1 VTLPSAPCR
10 LLISG
15 RLWLLFILTFSS
27 SARATIQYAVFL
39 DHPER
44 HLFHVTMTIPDV
56 TGEVI
61 VQMPA
66 WNALYQIRDFSSHV
80 QQVEAS
86 AGSQKAFIEK
96 VDKQTWRI
104 KGTGTIKVSYAA
116 YWDEVGPFAS
126 QLNAEHAFIN
136 PAMIFMYVPE
146 RRGEA
151 VHLQMP
157 EVPADWIAAGASVRF
172 IEYDGNVRVFGGDA
186 ASYDALVDAPIEA
199 GKCADC
205 RE

>member
-1 VTLPSAPCR
+1 
-10 LLISG
+10 
-15 RLWLLFILTFSS
+15 
-27 SARATIQYAVFL
+27 
-39 DHPER
+39 
-44 HLFHVTMTIPDV
+44 MTIPDV

-136 PAMIFMYVPE
+136 PAMIFRC
-146 RRGEA
+146 RRFPQIG
-151 VHLQMP
+151 
-157 EVPADWIAAGASVRF
+157 
-172 IEYDGNVRVFGGDA
+172 
-186 ASYDALVDAPIEA
+186 
-199 GKCADC
+199 
-205 RE
+205 

>member
-1 VTLPSAPCR
+1 MA
-10 LLISG
+10 
-15 RLWLLFILTFSS
+15 
-27 SARATIQYAVFL
+27 
-39 DHPER
+39 
-44 HLFHVTMTIPDV
+44 
-56 TGEVI
+56 
-61 VQMPA
+61 A

-151 VHLQMP
+151 VHLQVP
-157 EVPADWIAAGASVRF
+157 EVPAGWIGGGGALRF
-172 IEYDGNVRVFGGDA
+172 LGFGGRVRVLGG
-186 ASYDALVDAPIEA
+186 
-199 GKCADC
+199 
-205 RE
+205 